1 MVPSHLQNELKEGS
15 LRSVSRQY
23 YYIDYLHF
31 CNVVK
36 WRMAEMRQ
44 RIVSMTASQSV
55 SEFLAKLLEALHP
68 KLYRNLTTRDTYVPN
83 AANTSPLLRQTTS
96 SIRLWGP
103 STAMSVM
110 LN

>member
-15 LRSVSRQY
+15 LRSVSCQY

-44 RIVSMTASQSV
+44 RIVSMTASRSV

-68 KLYRNLTTRDTYVPN
+68 KLYRNLTARDTYVLQSAIN
-83 AANTSPLLRQTTS
+83 HRLIVEWQMNLTKIDHRQD
-96 SIRLWGP
+96 RH
-103 STAMSVM
+103 
-110 LN
+110 